1 MKYINVIKKEA
12 NLNLL
17 KTIPNSLPTI
27 NGSYKGNT
35 APCIV
40 KEDADGNVLSVYT
53 NSDEY
58 IASLLSLDEQK
69 QAKIKQLHDKYQ
81 KMYSDYLAQYP
92 KREVDSFAVKQA
104 EAIAYNLDNTA
115 PTPVIDALIKTSG
128 DTKSDYVASVLAKVT
143 ALAGQEGQMV
153 KIRDS
158 IKACTTQED
167 LDAIVV

>member
-58 IASLLSLDEQK
+58 ITSLLPLDEQK
-69 QAKIKQLHDKYQ
+69 QTKIKQLQDKYQ
-81 KMYSDYLAQYP
+81 KEYDAYLAQYP
-92 KREVDSFAVKQA
+92 KREVDSFPVKQA

-115 PTPVIDALIKTSG
+115 PTPIIDAIVSKNG
-128 DTKSDYVASVLAKVT
+128 AAKSDYVASILTKVT
-143 ALAGQEGQMV
+143 ALAAQEGEMV
-153 KIRDS
+153 AIRDS
-158 IKACTTQED
+158 IKACTTQDE